1 MRKARKPDQ
10 ETIESLLASLALTT
24 ASREIAKLLKESE
37 GASYTEFL
45 RRVLACE
52 RDARQERRRN
62 GMIKRSRLGGAR
74 GLAEL
79 DYSKRKDVKPALLA
93 ELGTCRFVEEKRN
106 VVLVGPPG
114 TGKTTLGQ
122 ALALAAAMEGYSM
135 NATLGREMLD
145 DMRAAES
152 DGSSRRIS
160 RRYLRP
166 EILLIDE
173 VWPQEPWQ
181 GPLLF
186 RVVAAR
192 HKKASIV
199 FVSNVAFERWKDG
212 FTHEPMAV
220 ATLDRLLDQA
230 TVLRFSGESYRKPRE
245 VVDMPTDAHEKRN

>member
-1 MRKARKPDQ
+1 MRKARKTDE
-10 ETIESLLASLALTT
+10 ETIESLLGSLSLTT
-24 ASREIAKLLKESE
+24 ASRDIAKLLRESE
-37 GASYTEFL
+37 GVGYTEFL

-52 RDARQERRRN
+52 RDARQERRRDR
-62 GMIKRSRLGGAR
+62 MLKRSRLGGAR

-79 DYSKRKDVKPALLA
+79 DYSKHKNMKPALLA

-106 VVLVGPPG
+106 VILAGNPG
-114 TGKTTLGQ
+114 TGKRTLGQ
-122 ALALAAAMEGYSM
+122 ALALAAAMEGYSVH
-135 NATLGREMLD
+135 ATSGDEMLV

-152 DGSSRRIS
+152 DGSTRRIS

-166 EILLIDE
+166 DLLLIDE
-173 VWPQEPWQ
+173 FWPQEPWQ

-186 RVVAAR
+186 RVVSAR

-212 FTHEPMAV
+212 FAHEPMAV

-230 TVLRFSGESYRKPRE
+230 TVLRFGGESYHKPRE
-245 VVDMPTDAHEKRN
+245 VVDMLTPNDTNRD

>member
-1 MRKARKPDQ
+1 MRKARRPDQ

-24 ASREIAKLLKESE
+24 ASRDIAKLLKESE

-52 RDARQERRRN
+52 RDARQERRQDR
-62 GMIKRSRLGGAR
+62 MLKRSRLGEAR

-79 DYSKRKDVKPALLA
+79 DYSKHKDMKPALLA

-106 VVLVGPPG
+106 VVLVGKPG
-114 TGKTTLGQ
+114 TGKRTLGQ
-122 ALALAAAMEGYSM
+122 ALTLAAAMEGYSVH
-135 NATLGREMLD
+135 ATSGDEMLD
-145 DMRAAES
+145 DLRAAES
-152 DGSSRRIS
+152 DGSARRVS

-166 EILLIDE
+166 DLLLIDE
-173 VWPQEPWQ
+173 FWPQEPWQ

-186 RVVAAR
+186 RIVAAR

-199 FVSNVAFERWKDG
+199 FVSNVAFESWKDG
-212 FTHEPMAV
+212 FKHEPMAV

-230 TVLRFSGESYRKPRE
+230 TVLRFSGESYHKPRE
-245 VVDMPTDAHEKRN
+245 VVDILTPNDPKRD